1 MSLPTKCEYL
11 IIGGGIHGL
20 STAWHLCKKLSS
32 KGQLKEDSVVVIEK
46 TKVGYGATSV
56 ACGDGSICS
65 SCLSQYIKLDK

>member
-1 MSLPTKCEYL
+1 MSLPSKCEYL

-46 TKVGYGATSV
+46 QKLVKVPLVLLVVSLEIIITN
-56 ACGDGSICS
+56 
-65 SCLSQYIKLDK
+65 LQ

>member
-1 MSLPTKCEYL
+1 MSLPSKCEYL

-46 TKVGYGATSV
+46 TKSR
-56 ACGDGSICS
+56 SWS
-65 SCLSQYIKLDK
+65 H

>member
-1 MSLPTKCEYL
+1 MSLPSKCEYL

-46 TKVGYGATSV
+46 QKLVKVQLVLLVVSLETTTTNLRCV
-56 ACGDGSICS
+56 D
-65 SCLSQYIKLDK
+65 